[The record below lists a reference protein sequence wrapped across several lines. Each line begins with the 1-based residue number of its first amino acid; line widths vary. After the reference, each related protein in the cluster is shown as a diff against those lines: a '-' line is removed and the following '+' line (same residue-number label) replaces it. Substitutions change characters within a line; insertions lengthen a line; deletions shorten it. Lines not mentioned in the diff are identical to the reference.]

1 MKINEV
7 EERVGVSKAN
17 IRFYEKQ
24 GLLNPARGAN
34 GYRVYEE
41 ADVLVLQQIVIL
53 RKLGLSVEQ
62 IGKIFSGELSLQ
74 EAVASNIISLKE
86 QIEQLN
92 GSLELSKQIA
102 SEGCESLDTPRYWN
116 IIHQKEAAGQKFAD
130 IVNEYWVS
138 FLEPQLLKKFGLVK
152 TDSLKTKVIQI
163 VLVIAGVALIQA
175 FVFKNSTF
183 LRSLFYVPMLVIGMA
198 LLTFPLYWLNKR
210 HPKIGSVVTTIVGIL
225 CLIIFAVVIVV
236 AVVGLLVA
244 GWNTVFS

>member
-24 GLLNPARGAN
+24 GLLNPTRGAN

-62 IGKIFSGELSLQ
+62 IGKIFSGELPLQ

-116 IIHQKEAAGQKFAD
+116 MIQQKEAAGQKFTD

-163 VLVIAGVALIQA
+163 VLVIVGVALIQT
-175 FVFKNSTF
+175 FIFKNSAF
-183 LRSLFYVPMLVIGMA
+183 LRSLFYVPMLVIGIA

>member
-62 IGKIFSGELSLQ
+62 IGKIFSGELPLQ

-116 IIHQKEAAGQKFAD
+116 MIQQKEAAGQKFTD

-138 FLEPQLLKKFGLVK
+138 FLEPQLLEKFGLVK
-152 TDSLKTKVIQI
+152 TDSLKTKAIQI
-163 VLVIAGVALIQA
+163 VLVIVGVALIQT
-175 FVFKNSTF
+175 FIFKNSTF
-183 LRSLFYVPMLVIGMA
+183 LRSLFYVPMLVIGIA

>member
-24 GLLNPARGAN
+24 GLLNPTRGAN

-62 IGKIFSGELSLQ
+62 IGKIFSGELPLQ

-116 IIHQKEAAGQKFAD
+116 MIQQKEAAGQKFTD

-152 TDSLKTKVIQI
+152 TDSLKTKAIQI
-163 VLVIAGVALIQA
+163 VLVIVGVALIQT
-175 FVFKNSTF
+175 FIFKNSTF
-183 LRSLFYVPMLVIGMA
+183 SRSLFYVPMLVIGIA

>member
-62 IGKIFSGELSLQ
+62 IGKLFSGELPLQ

-163 VLVIAGVALIQA
+163 VLVIVGVALIQA

-183 LRSLFYVPMLVIGMA
+183 LRSLFYVPMLVIGIA

>member
-7 EERVGVSKAN
+7 EERVGVTKAN

-34 GYRVYEE
+34 GFRVYGEK
-41 ADVLVLQQIVIL
+41 DILILQQIVIL

-62 IGKIFSGELSLQ
+62 IGKIFSGELPLQ
-74 EAVASNIISLKE
+74 DAVAANIVSLKD

-92 GSLELSKQIA
+92 GSLELSKLIA
-102 SEGCESLDTPRYWN
+102 SEGCETLDTPRYWN
-116 IIHQKEAAGQKFAD
+116 IIHQKEAAGQKFTD

-138 FLEPQLLKKFGLVK
+138 ILEPQLLKKFGIVK

-163 VLVIAGVALIQA
+163 VLVIVGVALIQT
-175 FVFKNSTF
+175 FIFKNSTF
-183 LRSLFYVPMLVIGMA
+183 LRSLFYVPMLVIGIA

-210 HPKIGSVVTTIVGIL
+210 HPKIGSVVSAIVLIVCLLIL
-225 CLIIFAVVIVV
+225 SAAIVV
-236 AVVGLLVA
+236 AVGGLLVA

>member
-24 GLLNPARGAN
+24 GLLNPARRAN

-74 EAVASNIISLKE
+74 DAVASNIISLKE

-116 IIHQKEAAGQKFAD
+116 MIHQKEAAGQKFTD

-138 FLEPQLLKKFGLVK
+138 FLEPQLLEKFGLVK

-163 VLVIAGVALIQA
+163 VLVIVGVALIQT
-175 FVFKNSTF
+175 FIFKNSTF
-183 LRSLFYVPMLVIGMA
+183 SRNLFYVPMLVIGIA

>member
-62 IGKIFSGELSLQ
+62 IGKIFSGELPLQ

-116 IIHQKEAAGQKFAD
+116 MIQQKEAAGQKFTD

-152 TDSLKTKVIQI
+152 TDSLKTKAIQI
-163 VLVIAGVALIQA
+163 VLVIVGVALIQT
-175 FVFKNSTF
+175 FIFKNSTF
-183 LRSLFYVPMLVIGMA
+183 SRSLFYVPMLVIGIA

>member
-24 GLLNPARGAN
+24 GLLNPARRAN

-62 IGKIFSGELSLQ
+62 IGKLFSGELPLQ

-116 IIHQKEAAGQKFAD
+116 MIQQKEAAGQKFTD

-138 FLEPQLLKKFGLVK
+138 FLEPQLLEKFGLVK
-152 TDSLKTKVIQI
+152 TDSLKTKAIQI
-163 VLVIAGVALIQA
+163 VLVIVGVALIQT
-175 FVFKNSTF
+175 FIFKNSTF
-183 LRSLFYVPMLVIGMA
+183 LRSLFYVPMLVIGIA

>member
-62 IGKIFSGELSLQ
+62 IGKIFSGELPLQ

-163 VLVIAGVALIQA
+163 VLVIVGVALIQA

-183 LRSLFYVPMLVIGMA
+183 LRSLFYVPMLVIGIA

>member
-24 GLLNPARGAN
+24 GLLNPARRAN

-62 IGKIFSGELSLQ
+62 IGKIFSGELPLQ

-116 IIHQKEAAGQKFAD
+116 MIHQKEAAGQKFTD

-138 FLEPQLLKKFGLVK
+138 FLEPQLLEKFGLVK

-163 VLVIAGVALIQA
+163 VLVIVGVALIQT
-175 FVFKNSTF
+175 FIFKNSTF
-183 LRSLFYVPMLVIGMA
+183 SRNLFYVPMLVIGIA

>member
-62 IGKIFSGELSLQ
+62 IGKIFSGELPLQ

-116 IIHQKEAAGQKFAD
+116 IIYQKEAAGQKFTD

-163 VLVIAGVALIQA
+163 VLVIVGVALIQT
-175 FVFKNSTF
+175 FIFKNSTF
-183 LRSLFYVPMLVIGMA
+183 LRSLFYVPMLVIGIA

-225 CLIIFAVVIVV
+225 GLIIFAAVIVV
-236 AVVGLLVA
+236 AVVGLLMA
-244 GWNTVFS
+244 CWNTVFS

>member
-17 IRFYEKQ
+17 IRFCEKQ
-24 GLLNPARGAN
+24 GLLNPARRAN

-62 IGKIFSGELSLQ
+62 IGKIFSEELPLQ
-74 EAVASNIISLKE
+74 EAVASNIVSLKE

-116 IIHQKEAAGQKFAD
+116 MIQQKEAAGQKFTD

-138 FLEPQLLKKFGLVK
+138 FLEPQLLEKFGLVK

-163 VLVIAGVALIQA
+163 VLVIVGVALIQT
-175 FVFKNSTF
+175 FIFKNSTF
-183 LRSLFYVPMLVIGMA
+183 LRSLFYVPMLVIGIA

>member
-24 GLLNPARGAN
+24 GLLNPARRAN

-86 QIEQLN
+86 QIEQLS

-163 VLVIAGVALIQA
+163 VLVIVGVALIQA

-183 LRSLFYVPMLVIGMA
+183 LRSLFYVPMLVIGIA

-225 CLIIFAVVIVV
+225 CLIISAVVIVV

>member
-7 EERVGVSKAN
+7 EERVGVSKVN

-24 GLLNPARGAN
+24 GLLNPARGSN
-34 GYRVYEE
+34 GYRVYGEE
-41 ADVLVLQQIVIL
+41 DILVLQQIVIL

-62 IGKIFSGELSLQ
+62 IGKIFSGELPLQ
-74 EAVASNIISLKE
+74 EAVASNIASLKE

-102 SEGCESLDTPRYWN
+102 SEGCETLDTPRYWS
-116 IIHQKEAAGQKFAD
+116 IIHQKEAAGQKFTD
-130 IVNEYWVS
+130 IVNEYWIS
-138 FLEPQLLKKFGLVK
+138 FLEPQLLKKFGLAK
-152 TDSLKTKVIQI
+152 TDSLKTKLIQV
-163 VLVIAGVALIQA
+163 VLVILGVALIKT

-183 LRSLFYVPMLVIGMA
+183 LRSLFYVPMLVVGIA

-210 HPKIGSVVTTIVGIL
+210 HPKIGAVVTTIVGIL

-236 AVVGLLVA
+236 AVGGLLVA

>member
-41 ADVLVLQQIVIL
+41 ADILVLQQIVIL

-74 EAVASNIISLKE
+74 DAVVSNIISLKE

-92 GSLELSKQIA
+92 GSLELSRQIA
-102 SEGCESLDTPRYWN
+102 SEGCETLDTPRYWK
-116 IIHQKEAAGQKFAD
+116 IIHQKEAAGQKFTD

-138 FLEPQLLKKFGLVK
+138 FLEPHLLKKFGLVK
-152 TDSLKTKVIQI
+152 TDSLKMKAIQI
-163 VLVIAGVALIQA
+163 VLVIVGVALIQT
-175 FVFKNSTF
+175 FIFKNSTF
-183 LRSLFYVPMLVIGMA
+183 LGSLFYVPMLVIGIA
-198 LLTFPLYWLNKR
+198 LLTFPLYWLNKS

-236 AVVGLLVA
+236 AVGGLLVA
-244 GWNTVFS
+244 CWNTVFS

>member
-24 GLLNPARGAN
+24 GLLNPTRGAN

-62 IGKIFSGELSLQ
+62 IGKIFSGELPLQ

-116 IIHQKEAAGQKFAD
+116 MIQQKEAAGQKFTD

-152 TDSLKTKVIQI
+152 TDSLKTKAIQI
-163 VLVIAGVALIQA
+163 VLVIVGVALIQT
-175 FVFKNSTF
+175 FIFKNSTF
-183 LRSLFYVPMLVIGMA
+183 LRSLFYVPMLVIGIA

>member
-24 GLLNPARGAN
+24 GLLNPARRAN

-62 IGKIFSGELSLQ
+62 IGKIFSGELPLQ

-116 IIHQKEAAGQKFAD
+116 MIQQKEAAGQKFTD

-138 FLEPQLLKKFGLVK
+138 FLEPQLLEKFGLVK
-152 TDSLKTKVIQI
+152 TDSLKTKAIQI
-163 VLVIAGVALIQA
+163 VLVIVGVALIQT
-175 FVFKNSTF
+175 FIFKNSTF
-183 LRSLFYVPMLVIGMA
+183 LRSLFYVPMLVIGIA

>member
-7 EERVGVSKAN
+7 EERVGVSKTN

-62 IGKIFSGELSLQ
+62 IGKIFSGELPLQ

-116 IIHQKEAAGQKFAD
+116 IIYQKEAAGQKFTD

-163 VLVIAGVALIQA
+163 VLVIVGVALIQT
-175 FVFKNSTF
+175 FIFKNSTF
-183 LRSLFYVPMLVIGMA
+183 SRSLFYVPMLVIGIA

-210 HPKIGSVVTTIVGIL
+210 HPKIGSYVTTIVGIL
-225 CLIIFAVVIVV
+225 GLIIFAVVIVV
-236 AVVGLLVA
+236 AVGGLLMA
-244 GWNTVFS
+244 CWNTVFS

>member
-24 GLLNPARGAN
+24 GLLNPTRGAN

-62 IGKIFSGELSLQ
+62 IGKIFSGELPLQ

-116 IIHQKEAAGQKFAD
+116 MIQQKEAAGQKFTD

-163 VLVIAGVALIQA
+163 VLVIVGVALIQT
-175 FVFKNSTF
+175 FIFKNSTF
-183 LRSLFYVPMLVIGMA
+183 LRSLFYVPMLVIGIA

-236 AVVGLLVA
+236 AVVALLVA

>member
-24 GLLNPARGAN
+24 GLLNPTRGAN

-62 IGKIFSGELSLQ
+62 IGKIFSGELPLQ

-116 IIHQKEAAGQKFAD
+116 MIQQKEAAGQKFTD

-152 TDSLKTKVIQI
+152 TDSLKTKAIQI
-163 VLVIAGVALIQA
+163 VLVIVGVALIQT
-175 FVFKNSTF
+175 FIFKNSTF
-183 LRSLFYVPMLVIGMA
+183 SRSLFYVPMLVIGIA

-236 AVVGLLVA
+236 AVVALLVA

>member
-62 IGKIFSGELSLQ
+62 IGKIFSGELPLQ

-116 IIHQKEAAGQKFAD
+116 MIQQKEAAGQKFTD

-152 TDSLKTKVIQI
+152 TDSLKTKAIQI
-163 VLVIAGVALIQA
+163 VLVIVGVALIQT
-175 FVFKNSTF
+175 FIFKNSTF
-183 LRSLFYVPMLVIGMA
+183 SRSLFYVPMLVIGIA

-236 AVVGLLVA
+236 AVVALLVA

>member
-7 EERVGVSKAN
+7 EERVGVSKVN

-24 GLLNPARGAN
+24 GLLNPARGSN
-34 GYRVYEE
+34 GYRVYGEE
-41 ADVLVLQQIVIL
+41 DILVLQQIVIL

-74 EAVASNIISLKE
+74 DAVASNIISLKE

-92 GSLELSKQIA
+92 GSLELSKLIA
-102 SEGCESLDTPRYWN
+102 SEGCETLDTPRYWN
-116 IIHQKEAAGQKFAD
+116 IIHQKEAAGQKFTD

-138 FLEPQLLKKFGLVK
+138 FLEPQLLEKFGLVK

-163 VLVIAGVALIQA
+163 VLVIVGVALIQT
-175 FVFKNSTF
+175 FIFKNSTF
-183 LRSLFYVPMLVIGMA
+183 LRSLFYVPMLVIGIA

-210 HPKIGSVVTTIVGIL
+210 RPKIGSVVTTIVGIL
-225 CLIIFAVVIVV
+225 CLIVFA
-236 AVVGLLVA
+236 
-244 GWNTVFS
+244 S

>member
-53 RKLGLSVEQ
+53 RKLGLPVEQ
-62 IGKIFSGELSLQ
+62 IGKIFSGELPLQ

-116 IIHQKEAAGQKFAD
+116 IIHQKEAAGQKFTD

-163 VLVIAGVALIQA
+163 VLVIVGVALIQA

-183 LRSLFYVPMLVIGMA
+183 LRSLFYVPMLVIGIA

-225 CLIIFAVVIVV
+225 CLIISAVVIVV